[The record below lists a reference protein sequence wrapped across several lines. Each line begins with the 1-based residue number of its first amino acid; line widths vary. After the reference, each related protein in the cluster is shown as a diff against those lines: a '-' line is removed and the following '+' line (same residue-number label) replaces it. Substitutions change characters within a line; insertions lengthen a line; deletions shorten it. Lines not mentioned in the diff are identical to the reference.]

1 MSIVRIPT
9 RQDAQHFRLYQECQ
23 IKNRDHSQCL
33 GVEERDL
40 CVCLSVGLSSSLS
53 LSLSLSL
60 RMSQRPAHEGHSGI
74 VKKCVSCKGR
84 QREGQN
90 PEKSNGIE
98 RQGAHGDAERQRA
111 PSPHRGSEPSPSP
124 SPAAPSGFSDDT
136 KAPLCPQVRRST
148 PLDLGMECRCRRM
161 TSIP

>member
-1 MSIVRIPT
+1 MPDQKQGPFTMSGCRGKRSLCMCVSLWVSLP
-9 RQDAQHFRLYQECQ
+9 LY
-23 IKNRDHSQCL
+23 
-33 GVEERDL
+33 L
-40 CVCLSVGLSSSLS
+40 CPFPSLS
-53 LSLSLSL
+53 ECRRGQHTKGTQESL
-60 RMSQRPAHEGHSGI
+60 RSVSPARAGRG
-74 VKKCVSCKGR
+74 KGR
-84 QREGQN
+84 TLRKAMVLKGKGRMETQ
-90 PEKSNGIE
+90 
-98 RQGAHGDAERQRA
+98 RQRA